1 MIRRDGDLVRPSDRG
16 TLRSFHGATVAGLL
30 AWLEG
35 RPLNLLT
42 GP

>member
-1 MIRRDGDLVRPSDRG
+1 VLTPHIGFVTRD
-16 TLRSFHGATVAGLL
+16 TFHGFYGATVAGLL
-30 AWLEG
+30 AWLKG